1 MGFEKLVELLV
12 QWIEAL
18 KFCCI
23 VDSYE
28 QGVHL
33 RKGNFLR
40 VAEPGLRFHLP
51 GYLDRIITANI
62 KPCARAL
69 GLQSLVTKDGKTVSL
84 NTVITHYITDIRTA
98 ILEVENVHQAILDS
112 CAGEIGRLVMANTL
126 EQIVHDDFPN
136 KLSIAC
142 RRRAKK
148 YGIHIEE
155 VQIMELTP
163 ARALRLLQDDKAG
176 AGG

>member
-1 MGFEKLVELLV
+1 MGFEKLIELLV

-23 VDSYE
+23 VEYYE
-28 QGVHL
+28 EGVHL

-40 VAEPGLRFHLP
+40 VVSPGLRFHLP
-51 GYLDRIITANI
+51 GGLDRIICYNV
-62 KPCARAL
+62 KPCARPL
-69 GLQSLVTKDGKTVSL
+69 GLQSLLTKDGRAVSI
-84 NTVITHYITDIRTA
+84 NTVITHYISDIKTA
-98 ILEVENVHQAILDS
+98 VLEVENVAQAILDS
-112 CAGEIGRLVMANTL
+112 CMGEIGRLVMTSTWD
-126 EQIVHDDFPN
+126 QIVHEDFPN

-163 ARALRLLQDDKAG
+163 ARALRLLQDTKAG
-176 AGG
+176 AG

>member
-1 MGFEKLVELLV
+1 MGFEKLVDLIVL
-12 QWIEAL
+12 WIEAL

-23 VDSYE
+23 VE
-28 QGVHL
+28 HFEEGVHL
-33 RKGNFLR
+33 RKGLFLR
-40 VAEPGLRFHLP
+40 VVKPGLRFHLP
-51 GYLDRIITANI
+51 GYLDRILCENV
-62 KPCARAL
+62 KPCAKPL
-69 GLQSLVTKDGKTVSL
+69 GLQSLLTKDGKTVSIQ
-84 NTVITHYITDIRTA
+84 TVITHSINDIKTA
-98 ILEVENVHQAILDS
+98 LLEVENVAQAILDS
-112 CAGEIGRLVMANTL
+112 CAGEIGRLVMTSTW
-126 EQIVHDDFPN
+126 EQIVHEDFPN

-176 AGG
+176 AG

>member
-1 MGFEKLVELLV
+1 MGLEKLVELLV

-23 VDSYE
+23 VDCYE

-33 RKGNFLR
+33 RRGHFLR
-40 VAEPGLRFHLP
+40 VVEPGLRFHLP
-51 GYLDRIITANI
+51 GYVDRIICDNV
-62 KPCARAL
+62 KPCARPL
-69 GLQSLVTKDGKTVSL
+69 GLQSLLTKDGKMISI
-84 NTVITHYITDIRTA
+84 NTVVTHYISDIKTA
-98 ILEVENVHQAILDS
+98 LLEVENVSQAILDS
-112 CAGEIGRLVMANTL
+112 CMGEIGRLVMTSTWDEILAEDFAN
-126 EQIVHDDFPN
+126 Q
-136 KLSIAC
+136 LSIAC

-148 YGIHIEE
+148 YGIHIES

-176 AGG
+176 AG